1 MKDGFL
7 CQVDDGVRSLEG
19 WKFPPQHAFAFHGI
33 PKIRGSVLVLQFLC
47 WGVTVLLIFFN
58 PVLPV
63 LLVFCLLFP
72 KLKLLF
78 SAYITTYYD
87 FVTVIFFQT
96 SIKIFRF
103 SGYSGYSI

>member
-19 WKFPPQHAFAFHGI
+19 WKFPLKHVFAFHGI

-47 WGVTVLLIFFN
+47 WGVTVLLNFFN

-63 LLVFCLLFP
+63 LLVFCLPFP
-72 KLKLLF
+72 KLELLF
-78 SAYITTYYD
+78 SAYYNYLL
-87 FVTVIFFQT
+87 
-96 SIKIFRF
+96 
-103 SGYSGYSI
+103 